1 MKVEIFSKPDCG
13 YCVMAKSLAENK
25 NLNYEVKMLD
35 VDFTKEELFEQFPGA
50 RSFPQIRV
58 DGVSIGG
65 FDQFKKLLE
74 TV

>member
-13 YCVMAKSLAENK
+13 YCVMAKSLAETK
-25 NLNYEVKMLD
+25 QIDYEVKMLD
-35 VDFTKEELFEQFPGA
+35 VDFSRDELFEQFPGA

-58 DGVSIGG
+58 DGVAIGG
-65 FDQFKKLLE
+65 YDQFKKLLE